1 MLDNELSSMKYL
13 SQNHRIELEW
23 TSKGLIVQVPCNELR
38 HLQLHQVAQS
48 PIRPD
53 LKCLPAQGI
62 CHLSGQPVPVL
73 HYARGRTTFSLYPV
87 KILHLLVWIHS
98 SLSYHIF
105 NIWFLRIPLVW
116 IHHWHWWFRNKTTAK
131 ITSAVG
137 SVPTVSFLKNFALI
151 FLYDVLLHLH
161 SEYML
166 FLNTWELLLSFQ
178 IYCGARAVG
187 EKVLEWNSVM

>member
-1 MLDNELSSMKYL
+1 MCKVSDLLRIDRGHVPENGQNFNFLTYIKLQLSSYLWLRHQRAKMITVGKALTLDNKSSSMKYL

-38 HLQLHQVAQS
+38 HLQLHQIAQS

-87 KILHLLVWIHS
+87 KILRLLV
-98 SLSYHIF
+98 
-105 NIWFLRIPLVW
+105 
-116 IHHWHWWFRNKTTAK
+116 
-131 ITSAVG
+131 
-137 SVPTVSFLKNFALI
+137 
-151 FLYDVLLHLH
+151 
-161 SEYML
+161 
-166 FLNTWELLLSFQ
+166 
-178 IYCGARAVG
+178 
-187 EKVLEWNSVM
+187 